1 MSTINA
7 ISSTR
12 TNGNSTLDRIPL
24 QTLGQDDFLRLLVA
38 QMAAQDPLN
47 PQKDTDFIA
56 QMASFSSL
64 EQAKTMQTDLA
75 GLRSDQQLLQANALL
90 GRTVIIQNAD
100 QTAVSG
106 LVSAVQM
113 EAGTP
118 KVVVN
123 GQAYDLRQLS
133 AILPTAIENN

>member
-7 ISSTR
+7 VSSTQ

-100 QTAVSG
+100 QSAVSG